1 MSALDRPLT
10 YHVLDVFTDHAY
22 AGNPL
27 AVVLDADGLS
37 SEQMQQMAREFNLS
51 ETTFVLPTTATEST
65 YRLRIF
71 TPSTELPFAG
81 HPSVG
86 TAWLLAHLG
95 RIPSG
100 AVVQECGAG
109 LLPVV
114 VDAGGATLSGGA
126 VSVSDEMLAAPFA
139 EALGYS
145 QLDHVGT
152 APRWCG
158 CGIDFGYLH
167 VRDES
172 LAAASPD
179 AARVG
184 ALCNSLGN
192 AGLCA
197 FSFDGTDAHSRVFA
211 AGAGVTEDP
220 ATGSA
225 ALGLGVFLVASGLLP
240 ADTTSTFTIAQGAEI
255 GRPSRLTVTVRAE
268 RGRVVE
274 ARVAGQVVPIA
285 TGTIT
290 PPTA

>member
-1 MSALDRPLT
+1 MSVLDYPLT
-10 YHVLDVFTDHAY
+10 YWVVDVFTDRAY

-27 AVVLDADGLS
+27 AVVLDADGLN

-51 ETTFVLPTTATEST
+51 ETTFVLPTTTDEST
-65 YRLRIF
+65 YRVRIF
-71 TPSTELPFAG
+71 TPSVELPFAG

-95 RIPSG
+95 RIPTG

-114 VDAGGATLSGGA
+114 VDARGATLTGGA
-126 VSVSDEMLAAPFA
+126 VSVSDELIAAPFA

-145 QLDHVGT
+145 PLDHVGT
-152 APRWCG
+152 QPRWCG

-179 AARVG
+179 AARVE
-184 ALCNSLGN
+184 ALGN

-197 FSFDGTDAHSRVFA
+197 FSFDGTAAHSRVFA
-211 AGAGVTEDP
+211 AGAGVAEDP

-240 ADTTSTFTIAQGAEI
+240 GDATSTFTIAQGAEI

-268 RGRVVE
+268 HGRVVE

-285 TGTIT
+285 QGTIT
-290 PPTA
+290 PPSA